1 MEENTAK
8 KMVVE
13 LIGGVGTGK
22 SRVLDILKE
31 DYQAVVIQADEVAKH
46 LEEKGQ
52 AGLIKLTEAFG
63 TGILDSE
70 GNLSRDRLRR
80 KYSRI
85 QRLWSRSTPSFI
97 PWSGTGSTKRSG
109 RSRGDW

>member
-52 AGLIKLTEAFG
+52 AGLIKLTESGPDRICGESIPGSRGFGAGQRHHSSPGLELDLQKGPGDPEG
-63 TGILDSE
+63 TGDR
-70 GNLSRDRLRR
+70 GNCG
-80 KYSRI
+80 
-85 QRLWSRSTPSFI
+85 
-97 PWSGTGSTKRSG
+97 SG
-109 RSRGDW
+109 